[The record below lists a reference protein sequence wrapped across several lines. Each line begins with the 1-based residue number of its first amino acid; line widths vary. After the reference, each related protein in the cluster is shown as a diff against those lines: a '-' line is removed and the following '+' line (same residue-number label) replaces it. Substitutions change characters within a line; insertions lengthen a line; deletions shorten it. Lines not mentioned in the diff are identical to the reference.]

1 MAEKPTTIIGNRINF
16 KNEDGSFTIEGD
28 KEDPYES
35 IFNDWTQEDFS
46 NALKEYIQ
54 EKEEEERRGASNED
68 S

>member
-1 MAEKPTTIIGNRINF
+1 MADVKA
-16 KNEDGSFTIEGD
+16 NEDGSFTIEWD

-54 EKEEEERRGASNED
+54 EKEEEERRNQSNKD

>member
-1 MAEKPTTIIGNRINF
+1 MADVKA
-16 KNEDGSFTIEGD
+16 NEDGSFTIEWD
-28 KEDPYES
+28 KEATYES

-46 NALKEYIQ
+46 NSLKENIQ

>member
-1 MAEKPTTIIGNRINF
+1 MADVKA
-16 KNEDGSFTIEGD
+16 NEDGSFTNEWD
-28 KEDPYES
+28 KEDPYET

>member
-1 MAEKPTTIIGNRINF
+1 MADVKA
-16 KNEDGSFTIEGD
+16 NEDGSFTIEWD

-54 EKEEEERRGASNED
+54 EKEEEELSLIHI
-68 S
+68 